1 MNADPFY
8 DFPVFASLLIFI
20 KVPAEPCVNY
30 VGSFSAEMGDVVDFS
45 LGGGAVII

>member
-20 KVPAEPCVNY
+20 KVPAEPRVNY
-30 VGSFSAEMGDVVDFS
+30 VGSLSAEMGDVVDFS
-45 LGGGAVII
+45 SGVDAIIF

>member
-1 MNADPFY
+1 MNADTFY

-20 KVPAEPCVNY
+20 EIPAEPCVNY

-45 LGGGAVII
+45 SGVDSIMV

>member
-8 DFPVFASLLIFI
+8 DFPVLASLLIFI
-20 KVPAEPCVNY
+20 KVPAEPCVDD

-45 LGGGAVII
+45 SGVDAVII